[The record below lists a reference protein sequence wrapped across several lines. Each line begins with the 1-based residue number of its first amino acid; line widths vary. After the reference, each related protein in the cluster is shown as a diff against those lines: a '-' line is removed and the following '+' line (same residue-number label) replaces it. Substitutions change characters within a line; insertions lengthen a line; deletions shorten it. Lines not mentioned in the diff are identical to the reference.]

1 VTVLGR
7 HLYVDRRTA
16 VDAAEEVDMQFAV
29 LIYQDWT
36 WIDGLQENSGMAEPE
51 LAEIGKEYA
60 EIAATPGFQQNI
72 PFGHPKDATTV
83 RVQDGNTIAS
93 EGTVGGLSAAAGSV
107 YVFEAEDKT
116 AAIEFA
122 SRIPAARLGGAIE
135 VRPIGQYW

>member
-1 VTVLGR
+1 MS
-7 HLYVDRRTA
+7 VDRRTA
-16 VDAAEEVDMQFAV
+16 VNAAKEVDMQFAV

-36 WIDGLQENSGMAEPE
+36 WIDGLQEDSGLSETE
-51 LAEIGKEYA
+51 LAEIGKEYT
-60 EIAATPGFQQNI
+60 ELAATPGFQQNI

-83 RVQDGNTIAS
+83 RVQDGKAIAAD
-93 EGTVGGLSAAAGSV
+93 GTVRGLSAAAGSV
-107 YVFEAEDKT
+107 YVFEAEDKA